1 MKETLRQRIGVDVGR
16 RISAE
21 EAVVWAAQNEVYY
34 FDIQTDIAP
43 NALESFDDSRC
54 SKIREGCEQH
64 GLHLG
69 LHTRKYYTKLWGLF
83 FNITYNFSN
92 L

>member
-21 EAVVWAAQNEVYY
+21 EAVEWAAQNEVYY

-43 NALESFDDSRC
+43 NALEIFDESRC
-54 SKIREGCEQH
+54 IKIREGCEQQVCI
-64 GLHLG
+64 LG
-69 LHTRKYYTKLWGLF
+69 CTPYPE
-83 FNITYNFSN
+83 
-92 L
+92 

>member
-21 EAVVWAAQNEVYY
+21 EAVEWAAQNEVYY

-54 SKIREGCEQH
+54 SKIRESCEQL

-69 LHTRKYYTKLWGLF
+69 LHTRKYYTKLWGII

>member
-16 RISAE
+16 RVSAE
-21 EAVVWAAQNEVYY
+21 EAVEWAAQNEVYY

-69 LHTRKYYTKLWGLF
+69 LHTYPE
-83 FNITYNFSN
+83 
-92 L
+92 

>member
-21 EAVVWAAQNEVYY
+21 EAVEWAAQNEVYY

-43 NALESFDDSRC
+43 NALESFDESRC
-54 SKIREGCEQH
+54 RKIRQGCEKH

-69 LHTRKYYTKLWGLF
+69 LHTLSGV
-83 FNITYNFSN
+83 NIAEISPH
-92 L
+92 LREAADA